1 MLADVPLEAR
11 SQSRRLHFFSVDLL
25 CTWRDQACA
34 VRMRD
39 AFMNG
44 FLLDIID
51 RLSTQKKQSRQAAV
65 AYMSDNPKHKRM
77 TAKRTMQAHL
87 AWVIFILSGEYQ
99 CPPDSVRS
107 ELAFLFRRPDEARGE
122 QQSTMK

>member
-1 MLADVPLEAR
+1 MFGYRPRKAFSLVMLADVPLEAR

-34 VRMRD
+34 VRMRE

-51 RLSTQKKQSRQAAV
+51 RLSTQKKTKQTGGSRLHPRHF
-65 AYMSDNPKHKRM
+65 MH
-77 TAKRTMQAHL
+77 
-87 AWVIFILSGEYQ
+87 
-99 CPPDSVRS
+99 S
-107 ELAFLFRRPDEARGE
+107 EIIRFADIGRPDV
-122 QQSTMK
+122 

>member
-1 MLADVPLEAR
+1 MFGYRPRKAFSLVMLADVPLEAR

-34 VRMRD
+34 VRMRE

-65 AYMSDNPKHKRM
+65 AYIMEIIVGSCS
-77 TAKRTMQAHL
+77 
-87 AWVIFILSGEYQ
+87 F
-99 CPPDSVRS
+99 
-107 ELAFLFRRPDEARGE
+107 
-122 QQSTMK
+122 

>member
-1 MLADVPLEAR
+1 MFGYRPRKAFSLVMLADVPLEAR
-11 SQSRRLHFFSVDLL
+11 SQFRRLQFFSVDML

-65 AYMSDNPKHKRM
+65 TYRVDIKVVMASARKP
-77 TAKRTMQAHL
+77 T
-87 AWVIFILSGEYQ
+87 LSGE
-99 CPPDSVRS
+99 PR
-107 ELAFLFRRPDEARGE
+107 
-122 QQSTMK
+122 

>member
-1 MLADVPLEAR
+1 MFGYRPRKAFSLVMLADVPLEAR

-65 AYMSDNPKHKRM
+65 AS
-77 TAKRTMQAHL
+77 L
-87 AWVIFILSGEYQ
+87 ATFETINCLPETGHYVAVHVY
-99 CPPDSVRS
+99 P
-107 ELAFLFRRPDEARGE
+107 RR
-122 QQSTMK
+122 

>member
-1 MLADVPLEAR
+1 MFGYRPRKAFSLVMLADVPLEAR
-11 SQSRRLHFFSVDLL
+11 SQSRRLQFFSVDLL

-65 AYMSDNPKHKRM
+65 ASF
-77 TAKRTMQAHL
+77 QAIIL
-87 AWVIFILSGEYQ
+87 LNIFLHS
-99 CPPDSVRS
+99 
-107 ELAFLFRRPDEARGE
+107 RRNLIQA
-122 QQSTMK
+122 